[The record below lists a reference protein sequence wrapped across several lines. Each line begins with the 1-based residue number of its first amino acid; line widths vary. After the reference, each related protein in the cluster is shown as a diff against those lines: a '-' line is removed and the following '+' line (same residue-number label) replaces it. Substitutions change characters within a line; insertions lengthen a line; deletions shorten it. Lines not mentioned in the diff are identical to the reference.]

1 MSSDALCT
9 QVAGFKEE
17 HGIDLTRDHLALQ
30 RLHEAA
36 ETAKVTLTT
45 TLTTTATSTISFL
58 ISDER

>member
-1 MSSDALCT
+1 MSADDLCN
-9 QVAGFKEE
+9 QVAGFEEE

-45 TLTTTATSTISFL
+45 TATSTISFL
-58 ISDER
+58 IPDEL

>member
-1 MSSDALCT
+1 LHADFLPH
-9 QVAGFKEE
+9 QVAGFEEE

-45 TLTTTATSTISFL
+45 TATSTISFL
-58 ISDER
+58 ISDEL

>member
-36 ETAKVTLTT
+36 ETAKVTLA
-45 TLTTTATSTISFL
+45 TTATSTISFL

>member
-1 MSSDALCT
+1 MSADELCT

-45 TLTTTATSTISFL
+45 TTISCL
-58 ISDER
+58 ISDDI